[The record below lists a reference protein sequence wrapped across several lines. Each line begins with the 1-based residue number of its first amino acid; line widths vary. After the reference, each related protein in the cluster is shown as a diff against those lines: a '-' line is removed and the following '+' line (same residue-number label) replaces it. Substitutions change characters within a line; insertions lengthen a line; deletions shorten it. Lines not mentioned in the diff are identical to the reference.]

1 MILNL
6 NGAFSFPLIHQRLVL
21 IELHSGKLTET
32 LDLVRPFF
40 LRWGEVNSLRR
51 STTQMPQ
58 MPSMIVVTI
67 AATRIY
73 RSLINFAS
81 SDM

>member
-6 NGAFSFPLIHQRLVL
+6 NGTFSFPLIHQTLVL
-21 IELHSGKLTET
+21 IELHSCKLTET
-32 LDLVRPFF
+32 LDLVRPLL